1 MGCTITVS
9 SRKTHEII
17 KSNLATEQTCD
28 LQSVRKEK
36 LTPRNWTSVV
46 KAGGI
51 GGGGGVCFFK
61 YFFYIK
67 RIIIFFATRY
77 RLVFK
82 LNIPVICYILTV
94 FCSYFFRFCIYVIQV
109 KQIS

>member
-1 MGCTITVS
+1 LETIILLIYIFFQRNKSILSDCDEHHITFLILEKKSLREEIEYALKICLISQMGCTITVS

-17 KSNLATEQTCD
+17 KSNLATEKNCD

-51 GGGGGVCFFK
+51 GGGGGVCFF
-61 YFFYIK
+61 
-67 RIIIFFATRY
+67 
-77 RLVFK
+77 
-82 LNIPVICYILTV
+82 
-94 FCSYFFRFCIYVIQV
+94 
-109 KQIS
+109 